1 MQASLISSMLLA
13 NRVSNGRMYPVK
25 IMIKLHLKMIV

>member
-1 MQASLISSMLLA
+1 MKASFINSMLLA
-13 NRVSNGRMYPVK
+13 KRVSNGRMYPVK